1 MLLLPPLNR
10 SAVVMISLATLRQPF
25 HLDDTNAADRRPL
38 TADQRRPPTTDADAD
53 ADTDADTDAADA
65 ADAAEDLLVEIFD
78 LGRRICLII
87 QQSTN

>member
-1 MLLLPPLNR
+1 MLLLPPLNSR

-25 HLDDTNAADRRPL
+25 HLDDTDAADRRPL
-38 TADQRRPPTTDADAD
+38 TADQRRPPTTVADAN
-53 ADTDADTDAADA
+53 ADTADAADA